1 MSEELRLPWYA
12 EELDDGATIVNADGE
27 MVDLQ
32 TLLRLAAAVPVIVAE
47 CDKIECC
54 LEGVT
59 ATTAR
64 EIDAA
69 LAKIRRALAG
79 GTDE

>member
-1 MSEELRLPWYA
+1 MSKPIRTVLAEQLVDRAELERL
-12 EELDDGATIVNADGE
+12 
-27 MVDLQ
+27 
-32 TLLRLAAAVPVIVAE
+32 RAAVPVVLAA

-69 LAKIRRALAG
+69 LATIRRALAG
-79 GTDE
+79 VGE